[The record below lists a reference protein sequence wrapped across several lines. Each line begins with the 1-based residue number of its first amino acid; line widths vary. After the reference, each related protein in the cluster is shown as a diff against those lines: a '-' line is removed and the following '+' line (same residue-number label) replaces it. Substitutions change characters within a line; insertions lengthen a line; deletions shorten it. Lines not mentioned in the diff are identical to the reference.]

1 MAKIRVA
8 LAGVGNCASALVQGV
23 YFYAE
28 AGCGK
33 VPGLLHYDF
42 GGYMP
47 GDIEFVAAFDVDGRK
62 VGKDLADAIFQKP
75 NNTRVFYKPPRTG
88 VVVQRAPTLDGLGRH
103 LKTVVEE
110 SGEKPVDVVDVLKSV
125 NADVLVNYVPVG
137 SERAARFY
145 AAQALEAGCGFV
157 NAMPAFIASSK
168 TWQRRFRRARLPLA
182 GDDVMSQIGATV
194 LHKSIVK
201 LLVDRGV
208 EVLESYQLNIGGDM
222 DFLNMLDEDRLKTK
236 RISKTMAV
244 QSMLSEPI
252 PLRIGPSDYVEFLEN
267 RKVCYIYIRGRYFGG
282 SPVTIDVKLQVWDA
296 PNSAGMII
304 DVVRAVKLALDR
316 GIGGPLISIS
326 AYAFKH
332 PPVQMP
338 VEEAKKR
345 VEEFIRGL
353 RSS

>member
-1 MAKIRVA
+1 
-8 LAGVGNCASALVQGV
+8 
-23 YFYAE
+23 
-28 AGCGK
+28 
-33 VPGLLHYDF
+33 
-42 GGYMP
+42 
-47 GDIEFVAAFDVDGRK
+47 
-62 VGKDLADAIFQKP
+62 
-75 NNTRVFYKPPRTG
+75 
-88 VVVQRAPTLDGLGRH
+88 
-103 LKTVVEE
+103 
-110 SGEKPVDVVDVLKSV
+110 
-125 NADVLVNYVPVG
+125 
-137 SERAARFY
+137 
-145 AAQALEAGCGFV
+145 
-157 NAMPAFIASSK
+157 
-168 TWQRRFRRARLPLA
+168 
-182 GDDVMSQIGATV
+182 
-194 LHKSIVK
+194 
-201 LLVDRGV
+201 
-208 EVLESYQLNIGGDM
+208 M

-236 RISKTMAV
+236 RVSKTMAV
-244 QSMLSEPI
+244 QSILSEPI

-282 SPVTIDVKLQVWDA
+282 SPVTIDIKLQVWDA

>member
-8 LAGVGNCASALVQGV
+8 IAGVGNCASAFVQGV
-23 YFYAE
+23 YFYAGKRPEE
-28 AGCGK
+28 AS
-33 VPGLLHYDF
+33 GLLYYDF
-42 GGYMP
+42 GGYKP
-47 GDIEFVAAFDVDGRK
+47 GDIEFVAAFDVDNRK
-62 VGKDLADAIFQKP
+62 VGKDLADAIFEKP
-75 NNTRVFYKPPRTG
+75 NNTRVFCKPPKTG
-88 VVVQRAPTLDGLGRH
+88 VVVQRGPTLDGLTRR

-110 SGEKPVDVVDVLKSV
+110 SDLKPVDVADVLRSV
-125 NADVLVNYVPVG
+125 KADVLVNYVPVG

-157 NAMPAFIASSK
+157 NAMPALIASNRV
-168 TWQRRFRRARLPLA
+168 WQRRFRRAGRPLA

-208 EVLESYQLNIGGDM
+208 KVLESYQLNIGGDT
-222 DFLNMLDEDRLKTK
+222 DFLNMLDENRLKTK

-244 QSMLSEPI
+244 QSMLPEPI
-252 PLRIGPSDYVEFLEN
+252 PLKIGPSDYVEFLEN
-267 RKVCYIYIRGRYFGG
+267 RKVCYIYIRGLYFGD
-282 SPVTIDVKLQVWDA
+282 SPVEIDVKLNVWDA

-316 GIGGPLISIS
+316 GLGGPLISIS